1 MLGVRIYFLDMS
13 RRRKYQDHL
22 DGAKYAMQY
31 AVCVFNNILLDNRI
45 EQCILNLFNA
55 WTYIL
60 ISTCIKDKIEYK
72 KDKNTKE
79 YKSANEMFIALQT
92 SQNQD
97 KSAVHKNFLLIK
109 EIRDYIVHRHPQ
121 ISNKNLRALYPKL
134 QTCLENLQWWLC
146 QEFGE
151 DNRISVSFSIPLYLY
166 EDALEK
172 EVEGKI
178 RTQKDISYIINQFE
192 KGIDEVMLSNP
203 RYCRKIAIFV
213 GELKNHQSKESIN
226 FAKILVGDDV
236 DFNKPHTIVG
246 LKIVSDTEKFRFLPK
261 DVIKEVIKHH
271 TWFSSHTIHHS
282 NAFKYFTNNGTEHY
296 KKYYITTSDGKKYFS
311 QEWID
316 LLNLKLSQDGMQD
329 VIKNRRKLK

>member
-1 MLGVRIYFLDMS
+1 MS

-22 DGAKYAMQY
+22 DGAKYTMQY
-31 AVCVFNNILLDNRI
+31 AVCVFNNILLNNRI

-60 ISTCIKDKIEYK
+60 ISTCIKNKIEYK

-97 KSAVHKNFLLIK
+97 KSAISKNFLLIK
-109 EIRDYIVHRHPQ
+109 EIRDYIVHRNPQ
-121 ISNKNLRALYPKL
+121 INNKDLRVLYPKL

-151 DNRISVSFSIPLYLY
+151 ENKIFVSFSIPLYLY
-166 EDALEK
+166 EDALDK
-172 EVEGKI
+172 EFESKI

-192 KGIDEVMLSNP
+192 KGVDEVTLSNP

-226 FAKILVGDDV
+226 FARIPIGDDI

-246 LKIVSDTEKFRFLPK
+246 LKIVSDTERFNFLPK
-261 DVIKEVIKHH
+261 DVITQVKKQH

-282 NAFKYFTNNGTEHY
+282 NAFKHFTDNGNLHHR
-296 KKYYITTSDGKKYFS
+296 KYYIKTSDGTKWFS

-316 LLNLKLSQDGMQD
+316 FLISELSKDGVQQ
-329 VIKNRRKLK
+329 IIRSKNIS

>member
-1 MLGVRIYFLDMS
+1 MS

-31 AVCVFNNILLDNRI
+31 AVCVFNNILLNNRI

-79 YKSANEMFIALQT
+79 YKSANEMFIALHT

-121 ISNKNLRALYPKL
+121 ISNKSLRALYPKL

-151 DNRISVSFSIPLYLY
+151 DNKISVSFSIPLYLY

-172 EVEGKI
+172 EVENKV
-178 RTQKDISYIINQFE
+178 RTQKDIRYIINQFE
-192 KGIDEVMLSNP
+192 KGVDEVTLSNP

-226 FAKILVGDDV
+226 FAKISV
-236 DFNKPHTIVG
+236 DENINFANSDTIVG
-246 LKIVSDTEKFRFLPK
+246 LKIVSDTEKFCFLPK
-261 DVIKEVIKHH
+261 DVITEVKKHH
-271 TWFSSHTIHHS
+271 TWFSSPTTYHS
-282 NAFKYFTNNGTEHY
+282 KAFKHFTNNGKQHC
-296 KKYYITTSDGKKYFS
+296 KKYYIKTSDDKKYFS

-316 LLNLKLSQDGMQD
+316 FLILELSKDGVQGI
-329 VIKNRRKLK
+329 IKSRK